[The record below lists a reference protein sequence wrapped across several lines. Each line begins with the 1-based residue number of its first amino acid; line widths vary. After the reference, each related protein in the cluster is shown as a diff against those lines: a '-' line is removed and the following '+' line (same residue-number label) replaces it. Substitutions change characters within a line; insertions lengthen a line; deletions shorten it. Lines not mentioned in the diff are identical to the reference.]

1 MRVTRK
7 RKNLKKKMK
16 GGSEK
21 LFDLEEYFSML
32 LRGTTLIN
40 EKDQEI
46 VWNEIASQMEDWGM
60 ATSEQLQKIFNTYQ
74 VEYKK

>member
-1 MRVTRK
+1 
-7 RKNLKKKMK
+7 MK